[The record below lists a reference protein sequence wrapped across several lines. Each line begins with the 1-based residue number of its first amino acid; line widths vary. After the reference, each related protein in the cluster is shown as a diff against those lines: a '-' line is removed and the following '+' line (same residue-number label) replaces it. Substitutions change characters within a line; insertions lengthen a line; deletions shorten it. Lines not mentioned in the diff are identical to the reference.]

1 MKKISYVNRWL
12 LVGVIVSVY
21 ILTTRIFPWLQIP
34 FSVFDEEGT
43 LLFNNVMEKI
53 AINYLVSVVIYYIT
67 MIIRN
72 KNNRKRRRW
81 ELHDILKDYHT
92 LEDITSER
100 WNLFDE
106 DRYKELTPEQV
117 FKLKQEYEH
126 ILKELHKYDNV
137 LTEEEL
143 DCLQDISRNLDFEV
157 YYTSEMQPI
166 EIEKNVGQ
174 IREINKNI
182 VKLQCGFSEL
192 IKH

>member
-53 AINYLVSVVIYYIT
+53 AISYLVSVLIYYIT

-157 YYTSEMQPI
+157 CTSEMQPI

>member
-21 ILTTRIFPWLQIP
+21 ILTTKIFPWLQIP

-53 AINYLVSVVIYYIT
+53 AISYLVSVLIYYIT
-67 MIIRN
+67 MIISN

-81 ELHDILKDYHT
+81 ELHDILKDHHT

-126 ILKELHKYDNV
+126 ILKELHKYDND

-143 DCLQDISRNLDFEV
+143 DCLQDISRDLDFEV
-157 YYTSEMQPI
+157 YTSEMQPI

-182 VKLQCGFSEL
+182 VKLQCSFTEL